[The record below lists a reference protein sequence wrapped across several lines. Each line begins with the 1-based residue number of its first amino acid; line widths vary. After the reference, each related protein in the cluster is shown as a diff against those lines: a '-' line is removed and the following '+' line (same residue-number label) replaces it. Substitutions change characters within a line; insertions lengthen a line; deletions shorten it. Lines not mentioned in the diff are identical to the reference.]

1 MFCKWQRWISVSIE
15 GEEEKMRTG
24 LLRNEITFY
33 SACTRLTSPFRNSQG
48 NLHVFVQ
55 EIKYRS

>member
-1 MFCKWQRWISVSIE
+1 
-15 GEEEKMRTG
+15 MRTG